1 MVSSLKLLKLLFTF
15 RNTFYVINDD
25 DDHDHDADNDDALGM
40 MTILILLI
48 IK

>member
-15 RNTFYVINDD
+15 KNTFYVITDD